1 MQLHRVR
8 LPGLRCWLY
17 FHTKVL
23 DHSGPEGRLHASWP
37 DWRRSRQNQLMQ
49 ATLTG
54 FAALALLGFGL
65 AFALLML
72 FMALVQPI
80 WSVIDCAVDDRR
92 GTVGKVLWIVALV
105 LLWGVASWFYGA
117 FAAANKGLL
126 RLTRLAWALAIG
138 LILAFLVIFNMN
150 AEFRRGVE
158 EWRNYGGG
166 LVVQANPAAD
176 PHIDCAPS

>member
-1 MQLHRVR
+1 
-8 LPGLRCWLY
+8 
-17 FHTKVL
+17 
-23 DHSGPEGRLHASWP
+23 
-37 DWRRSRQNQLMQ
+37 MQ

-80 WSVIDCAVDDRR
+80 WSVIDCAVDDQR
-92 GTVGKVLWIVALV
+92 GTLGKVLWIFVLF
-105 LLWGVASWFYGA
+105 LLWGVANWFYGA
-117 FAAANKGLL
+117 FAAANRGLV

-138 LILAFLVIFNMN
+138 LIVAFLVVFKIN

-158 EWRNYGGG
+158 KEWRNYGGG

-176 PHIDCAPS
+176 PRIAHGLDARVRARRLSQCATGALIQL

>member
-1 MQLHRVR
+1 
-8 LPGLRCWLY
+8 
-17 FHTKVL
+17 
-23 DHSGPEGRLHASWP
+23 
-37 DWRRSRQNQLMQ
+37 MQ

-72 FMALVQPI
+72 FMALVQPV

-92 GTVGKVLWIVALV
+92 GTLGKVLWILALV
-105 LLWGVASWFYGA
+105 LLWGVANWFYGA

-138 LILAFLVIFNMN
+138 LMVAFLVVFNMN

-158 EWRNYGGG
+158 KEWRNYGGG
-166 LVVQANPAAD
+166 LVVHAD
-176 PHIDCAPS
+176 PATDPRIAHGLDPPRARARSLAQHATGGWIQL